1 MGGAKKTA
9 PKLSKALKEAE
20 QKKKEAPKKEIT
32 KSTTTSVV
40 DPKILEQIKK
50 EVPKMKF
57 VTPYLL
63 YSKFNLK
70 YSVSKD
76 ILESMAKQGTIR
88 LMRSGRRVN
97 IYVPAA

>member
-20 QKKKEAPKKEIT
+20 QRKKEAPKKEIT

-57 VTPYLL
+57 VTPYQL
-63 YSKFNLK
+63 YSKYNLK
-70 YSVSKD
+70 YSISKD
-76 ILESMAKQGTIR
+76 ILESMAKQGAIR

-97 IYVPAA
+97 IYVPAT

>member
-20 QKKKEAPKKEIT
+20 KKKEIT

-40 DPKILEQIKK
+40 DPKVLDQIKK

-57 VTPYLL
+57 VTPYQL
-63 YSKFNLK
+63 YSKYNLK

-76 ILESMAKQGTIR
+76 ILESMAKQGTLK
-88 LMRSGRRVN
+88 LMKSGRRVD